1 MHISMAVTPAAF
13 IPEGWLCVGP
23 AVYIPSSKAFSGV
36 LASQP
41 AGEQRIDNIAG
52 AIAAC
57 GMQELAALTGD
68 ETWTA
73 QAGRLVCGL
82 LDRCSDWGEE
92 RCGILTHCT
101 ASYHDDGAG
110 RHTNIVYGDYF
121 LTEALMKLC
130 GKDPGL
136 WN

>member
-1 MHISMAVTPAAF
+1 
-13 IPEGWLCVGP
+13 
-23 AVYIPSSKAFSGV
+23 
-36 LASQP
+36 
-41 AGEQRIDNIAG
+41 
-52 AIAAC
+52 
-57 GMQELAALTGD
+57 MQELAALTGD

-73 QAGRLVCGL
+73 QAERLVNGL
-82 LDRCSDWGEE
+82 LDLNCDWGED